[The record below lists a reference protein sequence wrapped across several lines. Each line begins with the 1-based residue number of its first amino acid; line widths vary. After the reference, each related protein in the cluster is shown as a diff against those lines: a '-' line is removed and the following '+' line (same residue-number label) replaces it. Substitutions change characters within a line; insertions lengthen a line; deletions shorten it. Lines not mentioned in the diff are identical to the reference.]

1 MLNDEER
8 KDLIRY
14 RIERAYKVLE
24 EARDNAKLGHWNLT
38 GNRLYYSVFHM
49 SQALLLSEGET
60 SRRHAGMIHKIGQD
74 FILSGKLDASYG
86 RLISRLYELRQSGD
100 YDDRFDATEEEI
112 MPYFEQVEALQK
124 AMVTLIDD

>member
-38 GNRLYYSVFHM
+38 GNRLY
-49 SQALLLSEGET
+49 
-60 SRRHAGMIHKIGQD
+60 
-74 FILSGKLDASYG
+74 
-86 RLISRLYELRQSGD
+86 ELRQSGD
-100 YDDRFDATEEEI
+100 YDDKYDATEEEI

-124 AMVTLIDD
+124 AMVALIGL